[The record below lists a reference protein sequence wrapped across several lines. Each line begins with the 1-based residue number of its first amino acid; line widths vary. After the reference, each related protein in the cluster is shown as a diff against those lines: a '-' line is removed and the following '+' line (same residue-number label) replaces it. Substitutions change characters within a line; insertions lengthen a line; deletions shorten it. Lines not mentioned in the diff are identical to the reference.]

1 MQEDNSYTDLLE
13 KSKIYWM
20 KKLEGEIITGRAF
33 AENGYI
39 GGYIRDSYKLEI
51 SREISRKICE
61 IGQNHDLAV
70 FTVLLASFKLLLYKY
85 TNQEEVSVAS
95 PILLNGNHFA
105 NEYIVFKDSISS
117 NISFKEF
124 LLNVRNTVIDGYKYQ
139 DYPIIKLL
147 SSLGIDD
154 EALLYKFIFLMNNVH
169 NSSVIEKIKT
179 EYENDM
185 TFMVNKEEG
194 NLAITVLYNSR
205 AYKKERIEQFGS
217 SYINILKQISEN
229 INKNVEN
236 IELIMDDY
244 KNKILS
250 FSTQSGF
257 CDVNIKPIHV
267 LFEEQVELNSDA
279 IAVEYENETLTYRQL
294 NSEANQLGR
303 RLREVGVKS
312 DTVVAVKLER
322 SIDMIVAVLAVLK
335 AGGAYMPIDTEY
347 PPERIDYMLE
357 NSECNILLTKSNWPY
372 SGNFLK
378 EIIYI
383 DDNNSK
389 RYDNTNLININKPKD
404 LLNVIYT
411 SGSTGMPKGVMIEHA
426 ALVNY
431 IKWRIKAYNITPYDI
446 TIQMI
451 SFSFDGFGASLYSTI
466 LSGGKLII
474 PEKERYND
482 YQYIKNLVVKKGVTN
497 LSLVPSMYKALLDN
511 CRNGDLDSMKFV
523 VLAAE
528 RTDKKL
534 IERSNRLNSRI
545 ELINEYGPTE
555 NSITTTAFIGMSIQ
569 CTSIIGKPIINH
581 KVYILNKDKNLL
593 PVGIPG
599 EIYVSGAGL
608 ARGYINRRDLTEER
622 FVLNPLNKEEITYAT
637 GDMGKWLEDGNIE
650 LVGRIDNQVKI
661 RGFRIELGEIESRL
675 MEHEFITTALALIR
689 DDVNGGKCICGYIVS
704 EQEIDS
710 SSLRGFLEE
719 KLPKYMIPHYFI
731 KLNKVPL
738 LPNGKVNRNA
748 LMEMN
753 IVVKD
758 IDKSDEAENEVE
770 KILVEVWREIL
781 GHGNIGVNEE
791 FFVLG
796 GDSIK
801 AMNIVSRLKDHN
813 IKIGIKDIFKKLTI
827 KEISKGIRV

>member
-1 MQEDNSYTDLLE
+1 MQENDSYIDLLE

-20 KKLEGEIITGRAF
+20 KKLEGDIPTGRAF
-33 AENGYI
+33 AENSYI
-39 GGYIRDSYKLEI
+39 GGYIQNYYKLEI
-51 SREISRKICE
+51 SEEISRKICE
-61 IGQNHDLAV
+61 IGQNHDLSI

-85 TNQEEVSVAS
+85 TNQEDVYVAS
-95 PILLNGNHFA
+95 PILLNRNHFD

-124 LLNVRNTVIDGYKYQ
+124 LLNVGNTVMDGYKHQ
-139 DYPIIKLL
+139 DYPITKLL
-147 SSLGIDD
+147 GSLGIDD
-154 EALLYKFIFLMNNVH
+154 ETLLYKFIFLMSNIH
-169 NSSVIEKIKT
+169 DSSVIEKIKT

-185 TFMVNKEEG
+185 TFMVNKKEG
-194 NLAITVLYNSR
+194 NLEITILYNSR
-205 AYKKERIEQFGS
+205 AYKKERIERLGN

-229 INKNVEN
+229 INKDVEN
-236 IELIMDDY
+236 IELIMNEY

-250 FSTQSGF
+250 FSTQDGF
-257 CDVNIKPIHV
+257 CDVNVKPIHV
-267 LFEEQVELNSDA
+267 LFEEQVELNPDA
-279 IAVEYENETLTYRQL
+279 IVVEYENETLTYRQL
-294 NSEANQLGR
+294 NSKANQLGR

-312 DTVVAVKLER
+312 DTVVAVKIER

-347 PPERIDYMLE
+347 PPERIDYMFE
-357 NSECNILLTKSNWPY
+357 NSECTILLTKSNWSY
-372 SGNFLK
+372 SGNRLK

-383 DDNNSK
+383 DDNNNK
-389 RYDNTNLININKPKD
+389 CYDSTNLININKPKD

-431 IKWRIKAYNITPYDI
+431 IKWRIKAYNITPDDI

-474 PEKERYND
+474 PENERYND
-482 YQYIKNLVVKKGVTN
+482 YQYIKNLVVKKEVTN

-511 CRNGDLDSMKFV
+511 CCNGDLDSMKFV

-534 IERSNRLNSRI
+534 IERSNSFNNRI
-545 ELINEYGPTE
+545 KLINEYGPTE
-555 NSITTTAFIGMSIQ
+555 NSIATTAFIGMNSQ
-569 CTSIIGKPIINH
+569 STSIIGKPIINH

-608 ARGYINRRDLTEER
+608 ARGYINRRDLTQAK
-622 FVLNPLNKEEITYAT
+622 FVLNPLNNEEITYAT
-637 GDMGKWLEDGNIE
+637 GDLGRWSEDGNIE
-650 LVGRIDNQVKI
+650 LVGRMDNQVKI

-689 DDVNGGKCICGYIVS
+689 DDVNGSKCICAYIVS
-704 EQEIDS
+704 EEEIDGS
-710 SSLRGFLEE
+710 NLRGFLEE

-748 LMEMN
+748 LMEMD

-758 IDKSDEAENEVE
+758 IDKSDEAENEFE
-770 KILVEVWREIL
+770 KILVEVWQEIL

-801 AMNIVSRLKDHN
+801 AMNIVLRLKDYN

-827 KEISKGIRV
+827 KEISKSIKV